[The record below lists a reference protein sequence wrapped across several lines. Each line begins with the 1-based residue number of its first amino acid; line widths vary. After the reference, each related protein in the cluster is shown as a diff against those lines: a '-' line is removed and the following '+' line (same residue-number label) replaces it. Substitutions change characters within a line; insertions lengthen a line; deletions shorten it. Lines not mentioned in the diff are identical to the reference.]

1 MKRCPGN
8 EADGCEPDVS
18 PFEIATQ
25 SWETF
30 DLVYRQTHDAKWQAE
45 RDNVERLA
53 VAREPANMIDLN
65 WKIQLLVAVD
75 RTKYAAQID
84 KLIDQ
89 LYSYENA
96 DGGWPY
102 MFDKQAKPADFI
114 SYNALYALAVA
125 GQPSGNR

>member
-1 MKRCPGN
+1 MPGN

-30 DLVYRQTHDAKWQAE
+30 DLVYRQTHDAQWQEE

-53 VAREPANMIDLN
+53 LAREPENMIDLN
-65 WKIQLLVAVD
+65 WKIQLLATVD

-89 LYSYENA
+89 LYSYENSE
-96 DGGWPY
+96 GGWPY
-102 MFDKQAKPADFI
+102 H
-114 SYNALYALAVA
+114 V
-125 GQPSGNR
+125 